1 MTSYYLRYL
10 TLEER
15 QERARQREANTP
27 AELVAQ
33 ERARQRE
40 AKMLAE
46 LDADVLPSTLNGRP
60 RIELPPKIARRVLDD
75 LGVGASYQSIVK
87 KYRHIQRFLPGGCER
102 LGKTAG
108 WQGWRP
114 PTPAKA
120 VGAGWRIDVLLPR
133 LRTGRRQS
141 GIGSGALGGV
151 VPGTQPKGRRLPRL
165 SGAGG
170 DAHYLGCPRKER
182 LPAEPPAGGLG
193 KWLRRKLV
201 EGRTGPG

>member
-87 KYRHIQRFLPGGCER
+87 KYRHIQRFS
-102 LGKTAG
+102 
-108 WQGWRP
+108 
-114 PTPAKA
+114 
-120 VGAGWRIDVLLPR
+120 PR
-133 LRTGRRQS
+133 
-141 GIGSGALGGV
+141 
-151 VPGTQPKGRRLPRL
+151 
-165 SGAGG
+165 
-170 DAHYLGCPRKER
+170 
-182 LPAEPPAGGLG
+182 
-193 KWLRRKLV
+193 WLREAWEDGRLARMATTDPS
-201 EGRTGPG
+201 EGGRGRLEN